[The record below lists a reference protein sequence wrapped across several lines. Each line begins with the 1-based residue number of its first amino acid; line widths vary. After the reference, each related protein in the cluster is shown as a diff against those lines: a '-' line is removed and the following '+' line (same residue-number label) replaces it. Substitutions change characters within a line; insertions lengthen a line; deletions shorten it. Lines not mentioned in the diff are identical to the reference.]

1 MPVLR
6 EGESL
11 RRAVVGVL
19 ERQLD
24 LVFDVA
30 ARTLAHAATATNSG
44 GSAGTTA
51 AHSAAEERREE
62 IREGIGVAE
71 QLLHLFLSH
80 RAVAAAP
87 SAAADVDVEAA
98 AEWPRAGLRARLLVH
113 APVGPEL
120 VVLLALLGIAEHF
133 VGFVDFLEAGFSGL
147 VARIDV
153 RVKLAGQFAERL
165 LDVLFRRRLRDAE
178 RLVVVLEFHRPR
190 VRSPRSGGE
199 SR

>member
-24 LVFDVA
+24 LVFDVP
-30 ARTLAHAATATNSG
+30 ARTLAHAGATSSG
-44 GSAGTTA
+44 GSAGATA

-62 IREGIGVAE
+62 VREGVGVAE
-71 QLLHLFLSH
+71 QVLHLFLSH

-98 AEWPRAGLRARLLVH
+98 EGPRARLR
-113 APVGPEL
+113 P
-120 VVLLALLGIAEHF
+120 
-133 VGFVDFLEAGFSGL
+133 
-147 VARIDV
+147 
-153 RVKLAGQFAERL
+153 RL
-165 LDVLFRRRLRDAE
+165 L
-178 RLVVVLEFHRPR
+178 
-190 VRSPRSGGE
+190 
-199 SR
+199 